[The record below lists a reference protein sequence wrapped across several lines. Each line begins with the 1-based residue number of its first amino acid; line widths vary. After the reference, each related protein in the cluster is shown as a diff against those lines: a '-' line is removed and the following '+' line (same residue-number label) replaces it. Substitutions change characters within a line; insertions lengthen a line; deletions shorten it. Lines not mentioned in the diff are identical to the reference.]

1 MKDITDSVTKN
12 NRVNHINWAKRLI
25 ARAERGEA
33 VANDA
38 LKQAR
43 AVVAALRALPEAA

>member
-1 MKDITDSVTKN
+1 MKDLTDSVTNN
-12 NRVNHINWAKRLI
+12 NRVNHINWARRLI

-33 VANDA
+33 VAKDT

-43 AVVAALRALPEAA
+43 AVMAASRA

>member
-1 MKDITDSVTKN
+1 MKDLIDSVTKS
-12 NRVNHINWAKRLI
+12 NRVNHINWARRLI

-33 VANDA
+33 VAKDT

-43 AVVAALRALPEAA
+43 AVMAAARE